1 MTIILG
7 NLINKL
13 STLFR
18 KSQSANAKICMAKLA
33 KLTNFRHEVMTFP
46 KISRQFFDYF
56 PKLVDIFLILLTL
69 KGTLPRLS
77 SLPVQIFIG
86 QNFTS
91 QRSKYEFW
99 VISFSIF
106 IFSSLSFSK
115 ICSRQNIFVI
125 LQPQTHVGMY
135 AYILRVGLHTYL
147 MAFTNACF

>member
-18 KSQSANAKICMAKLA
+18 KSHAKIYMAKLA
-33 KLTNFRHEVMTFP
+33 KLTNFRLEVMTFP

-77 SLPVQIFIG
+77 SLSVQIFIG

-125 LQPQTHVGMY
+125 LQPKVAKT
-135 AYILRVGLHTYL
+135 
-147 MAFTNACF
+147 

>member
-18 KSQSANAKICMAKLA
+18 KSHAKIYMAKLA
-33 KLTNFRHEVMTFP
+33 KLTNFRLEVTTFP

-86 QNFTS
+86 
-91 QRSKYEFW
+91 
-99 VISFSIF
+99 
-106 IFSSLSFSK
+106 
-115 ICSRQNIFVI
+115 
-125 LQPQTHVGMY
+125 
-135 AYILRVGLHTYL
+135 
-147 MAFTNACF
+147 